1 MKVGRNDLCP
11 CGSGKEFKKC
21 CLPKSSLAHILDL
34 KGKNAENFVY
44 ELSQKSFFT
53 DWCYRNPRLPNGKEV
68 CDLLVVYDEMAI
80 IWQVKDLKLDEN
92 NKYKKSEVTKNI
104 HQLFTA
110 KHRLFDKNIPIELD
124 NPRRGKEAF
133 NPKLIKEIYLVS
145 ALLGKGEDYFSFAE
159 IVKGKIIHTF
169 TREFTEIVLSEL
181 DTIRDFVDY
190 LREKESLISTGNKI
204 TIMGGERE
212 LLAYYLMNERSFEQL
227 KIADFAII
235 EEGLWLELQK
245 RSEYIAKKN
254 EDKISYLWDEII
266 NRAHTCGGE
275 YERVAREMA
284 RPNRFERRTLS
295 KAFFGAHIIAHK
307 ERDRNTFRRI
317 VKKAGTTYCFV
328 FLDDPEPRTRRKELL
343 AAVCLIARGI
353 HQDNQ
358 KVIGIATEM
367 KIREICSYDFCLLE
381 IPQWTDE
388 AQKEMERLQKETGI
402 LTSYK
407 KRLVHE
413 DEYPQYRIQK

>member
-1 MKVGRNDLCP
+1 
-11 CGSGKEFKKC
+11 
-21 CLPKSSLAHILDL
+21 LPQSNLGHTLDL

-53 DWCYRNPRLPNGKEV
+53 DWCYRNPRLPNGKEI
-68 CDLLVVYDEMAI
+68 CDLLVVYDEIAI
-80 IWQVKDLKLDEN
+80 IWQIKDLKLDEN
-92 NKYKKSEVTKNI
+92 NKYKKSEVAKNI

-110 KHRLFDKNIPIELD
+110 KHRIFAKNIPIQLD
-124 NPRRGKEAF
+124 NPRRGKETF

-159 IVKGKIIHTF
+159 VVKGKVIHTF

-181 DTIRDFVDY
+181 DTIRDFVGY
-190 LREKESLISTGNKI
+190 LREKENLISTGNKI
-204 TIMGGERE
+204 TIMGGEHE
-212 LLAYYLMNERSFEQL
+212 LLAYYLMNERSFGKL
-227 KIADFAII
+227 KKAHLAII

-245 RSEYIAKKN
+245 RPEYIAKKN

-275 YERVAREMA
+275 YERVAKEMA
-284 RPNRFERRTLS
+284 RSNRFERRTLS
-295 KAFFGAHIIAHK
+295 KAFFDAHVIAHR
-307 ERDRNTFRRI
+307 ERDTFRRI
-317 VKKAGTTYCFV
+317 VKKPGTTYCFV
-328 FLDDPEPRTRRKELL
+328 FLDDPEPRTRRKGLL
-343 AAVCLIARGI
+343 AAVCFIARGI
-353 HQDNQ
+353 CQDNQ

-367 KIREICSYDFCLLE
+367 KIRKICSYDFCLLE
-381 IPQWTDE
+381 IPKWTDE

-407 KRLVHE
+407 KKLVHD